1 MLESRRVDAFS
12 HGDKQNAV
20 QQAVDERPEADRRAA

>member
-12 HGDKQNAV
+12 HGDKRNVV
-20 QQAVDERPEADRRAA
+20 QQAVDEPPEADGRDV